1 MKTGILNLG
10 FYVPR
15 QRIRVSDIARVWGKR
30 SSEIERS
37 LGVTEKAVATAA
49 EDSLTM
55 AYESGSMALAGV
67 QTPIDMLLFGTESPP
82 YAVNP
87 ASTIL
92 GELLGIG
99 NRYLAYDTQFAC
111 KAATGALI
119 SAIGMVESNQARGA
133 LIVASDKATGRP
145 HDALEYTAASGSV
158 SIVVGTKNPIYEVEA
173 WESYSSDTPD

>member
-1 MKTGILNLG
+1 MKTGITSYG
-10 FYVPR
+10 FYIP
-15 QRIRVSDIARVWGKR
+15 QYRIRVADIAHVWGKNAP
-30 SSEIERS
+30 EIERS
-37 LGVTEKAVATAA
+37 LGVMEKTVSSAA

-55 AYESGSMALAGV
+55 AYESSCLAMRKYKQPIGALF
-67 QTPIDMLLFGTESPP
+67 LGTESPP

-92 GELLGIG
+92 GELLDIG

-119 SAIGMVESNQARGA
+119 SALALVESKQIKSA
-133 LIVASDKATGRP
+133 LVVASDKATSKP

-158 SIVVGTKNPIYEVEA
+158 SIKLKPTVNSA
-173 WESYSSDTPD
+173 S